1 MKSATNEEDDN
12 ASVVKGDNEKS
23 MQNVRKQKLFLINLL
38 KG

>member
-12 ASVVKGDNEKS
+12 ASVVKDDNGKKS

-38 KG
+38 K